1 MFINTLSIN
10 DRRGY
15 ESYRMMIDVGTA
27 GINGDTV
34 RNVIFPTML
43 NKLGIEYDS
52 FELFGFRYHL
62 GQTIYKVRLTN
73 NGVTS
78 EGHLV
83 STRSAKEVLDL
94 AAQARKKE

>member
-15 ESYRMMIDVGTA
+15 KSYRLMIDVGNA

-34 RNVIFPTML
+34 RNVIFPAML
-43 NKLGIEYDS
+43 DKLGIEYDS
-52 FELFGFRYHL
+52 FELHGFRFYL
-62 GQTIYKVRLTN
+62 GQTVYKVRLTN

-83 STRSAKEVLDL
+83 SSRGTKEVLDL
-94 AAQARKKE
+94 KDQLRG

>member
-10 DRRGY
+10 DRRDY
-15 ESYRMMIDVGTA
+15 KSYRLMIDVGNA

-34 RNVIFPTML
+34 RDTIFPAML
-43 NKLGIEYDS
+43 DKLGIEYDS
-52 FELFGFRYHL
+52 FELYDFRYYL

-83 STRSAKEVLDL
+83 SSRSAKEVLDL
-94 AAQARKKE
+94 KDQLRG

>member
-34 RNVIFPTML
+34 RNVIFPAML
-43 NKLGIEYDS
+43 NKLGIEYDY
-52 FELFGFRYHL
+52 FELYDFRYYL

-83 STRSAKEVLDL
+83 SSRGTREVLDL
-94 AAQARKKE
+94 KDQLRG